1 MDQAKFAVPRHL
13 PEEKALQDC
22 MRPRLHVI
30 GVIAAGFFKAGFIVD
45 PTIPKD
51 ADLWIEVVV
60 RALTMVIAI
69 CKERHIDVPRRL
81 VIVSDNAGDNKNN
94 HTFTNSAILV
104 GGWSFDVIMN
114 LFLRSGHSHEDIDA
128 MFGQWSTMLI
138 RQPTLQTPLAF
149 KIALETYFP
158 DSTFVILSHVRLF
171 CNWFAECMVSIT
183 GMFGSVGSAHSFVFV
198 RRGSYDAQ
206 QYGQPDNNFNEL
218 PLDGDVVL
226 IPRKYMHSAGVCQQ
240 PLVVL
245 PRARLQQF
253 VDGPVRRPGIAPRL
267 VYSADQK
274 KSLKQ
279 TADRVSEFPFLLLE
293 ASAYLHAL
301 ADGATNFWATEPHAI
316 SVCTFEQPQLA
327 RRIDAPGHWL
337 VPANTIEPPQTAR
350 TLKARPVAKKYVRT
364 RKKGRGRMSAQVADA
379 APPPLA
385 DAGGV
390 VYAIDVDGDIV
401 QQ

>member
-1 MDQAKFAVPRHL
+1 
-13 PEEKALQDC
+13 
-22 MRPRLHVI
+22 
-30 GVIAAGFFKAGFIVD
+30 
-45 PTIPKD
+45 
-51 ADLWIEVVV
+51 
-60 RALTMVIAI
+60 
-69 CKERHIDVPRRL
+69 
-81 VIVSDNAGDNKNN
+81 
-94 HTFTNSAILV
+94 
-104 GGWSFDVIMN
+104 
-114 LFLRSGHSHEDIDA
+114 
-128 MFGQWSTMLI
+128 
-138 RQPTLQTPLAF
+138 
-149 KIALETYFP
+149 
-158 DSTFVILSHVRLF
+158 
-171 CNWFAECMVSIT
+171 
-183 GMFGSVGSAHSFVFV
+183 
-198 RRGSYDAQ
+198 
-206 QYGQPDNNFNEL
+206 
-218 PLDGDVVL
+218 
-226 IPRKYMHSAGVCQQ
+226 MHSGAVCQQ

-253 VDGPVRRPGIAPRL
+253 VDGPVRRPGITPRL

-337 VPANTIEPPQTAR
+337 VPANTIEPPHTAR

-401 QQ
+401 QE